1 MEIVD
6 RISRALLGQHV
17 GANAER
23 NRQKHIQMYVKQRKK
38 IFNQMHHICEQHAII
53 SKEHCQRHNG
63 PEG

>member
-23 NRQKHIQMYVKQRKK
+23 NRQKQIQMYVKQRKK
-38 IFNQMHHICEQHAII
+38 IFNQMHA
-53 SKEHCQRHNG
+53 SYL
-63 PEG
+63 